1 MTFLVFILGLA
12 LGVGF
17 HFWSLIRLRKRIEK
31 VLSFVSDDSSQL
43 NSLPLVSLVRREIS
57 NLDRQN
63 QQLNKN
69 LETWQE
75 LMEQAPIGYLQ
86 VDEENQLLW
95 CNQQARKL
103 LKIDRWQPGQI
114 RLLLELVR
122 SIELDRSIE
131 LTRSSQQPQQKE
143 WIFNFTNYSSGKKN
157 CTPEERA
164 NEIVFDREAIALKS
178 HTFPLPKQQVAIFLI
193 DRQPLIDLSQQ
204 RERAFSDLAHELRTP
219 LTSILLVTE
228 TLQKRLQNPERQWVE
243 SMLKEIDRLIKLV
256 ADWLEISKLQENPV
270 RSLQYHSVE
279 LKDLIISVWKT
290 LEKVAAQKSIS
301 MSFSGLEI
309 VKIQADPSRLH
320 QVFLNIF
327 DNAIKNSPERGTIFI
342 EISTT
347 EIKQEQ
353 IDRQAIAI
361 DIFDAGA
368 GFLKADLLHV
378 FDRLYR
384 GDRSRTRQSKSSG
397 SGLGLAIVKEI
408 ISAHSGTIQ
417 ANNHPQTGG
426 AWLRILLPVEQVF
439 TAEGAEEA
447 EEAEGEREK

>member
-17 HFWSLIRLRKRIEK
+17 HFWSFIKLRKKIEQ
-31 VLSFVSDDSSQL
+31 VLSLVSDDPSQL
-43 NSLPLVSLVRREIS
+43 NSLPLVYLVRREIS

-63 QQLNKN
+63 QQLNQS
-69 LETWQE
+69 LEIWKE

-95 CNQQARKL
+95 CNQQARTL

-131 LTRSSQQPQQKE
+131 KTRSSQQPQENE
-143 WIFNFTNYSSGKKN
+143 WIFNFTNYNAEKSDLASKSL
-157 CTPEERA
+157 T
-164 NEIVFDREAIALKS
+164 NEVVSKQEAIALKS
-178 HTFPLPKQQVAIFLI
+178 FSFPLPKQQVAIFLT
-193 DRQPLIDLSQQ
+193 DRQPLINLLQQ

-243 SMLKEIDRLIKLV
+243 SMLKEIDRMIHLV
-256 ADWLEISKLQENPV
+256 ADWLEISKLQEDPS
-270 RSLQYHSVE
+270 RSLNYQTVQ
-279 LKDLIISVWKT
+279 LKNLIISVWET
-290 LEKVAAQKSIS
+290 LRQVAEQKSIS
-301 MSFSGLEI
+301 MSCSGLEHI
-309 VKIQADPSRLH
+309 EIQADPLRLH

-327 DNAIKNSPERGTIFI
+327 DNAIKHSPEGGTISV
-342 EISTT
+342 ELSNAQ
-347 EIKQEQ
+347 IKQEN
-353 IDRQAIAI
+353 IDGETILI
-361 DIFDAGA
+361 DIFDEGT
-368 GFLKADLLHV
+368 GFLKADLPHI

-408 ISAHSGTIQ
+408 INAHGGTIQ

-426 AWLRILLPVEQVF
+426 AWLRVVIPMG
-439 TAEGAEEA
+439 EGIR
-447 EEAEGEREK
+447 G

>member
-1 MTFLVFILGLA
+1 
-12 LGVGF
+12 
-17 HFWSLIRLRKRIEK
+17 
-31 VLSFVSDDSSQL
+31 
-43 NSLPLVSLVRREIS
+43 
-57 NLDRQN
+57 
-63 QQLNKN
+63 
-69 LETWQE
+69 
-75 LMEQAPIGYLQ
+75 MEQAPIGYLQ

-95 CNQQARKL
+95 CNQQARTL

-143 WIFNFTNYSSGKKN
+143 WIFNFTNYSSGKRDGIL
-157 CTPEERA
+157 EARSS
-164 NEIVFDREAIALKS
+164 EIVSNQEAIALKS
-178 HTFPLPKQQVAIFLI
+178 YSFPLPKQQVAIFLI

-256 ADWLEISKLQENPV
+256 ADWLELSKLQENPV
-270 RSLQYHSVE
+270 RSLQYRSVE

-290 LEKVAAQKSIS
+290 LENVAAQKSIS
-301 MSFSGLEI
+301 MSCSGLEI
-309 VKIQADPSRLH
+309 VEIKADPFRLH

-327 DNAIKNSPERGTIFI
+327 DNAIKHSPERGTIFV

-347 EIKQEQ
+347 EIQQEQ
-353 IDRQAIAI
+353 IDRKAIAI
-361 DIFDAGA
+361 DIFDAGI
-368 GFLKADLLHV
+368 GFLKTDLLHV

-408 ISAHSGTIQ
+408 ISAHGGTIQ

-426 AWLRILLPVEQVF
+426 AWLRIVIPVEQVF
-439 TAEGAEEA
+439 KAEKQRG
-447 EEAEGEREK
+447 